1 MHNYKLLIALD
12 SLLKT
17 RNLTLSAQELN
28 VSQSAMS
35 KTLLQIRDAF
45 GDPILIRE
53 GNQFSLS
60 QRATHLQKELPELL
74 QRLNRLYSPEEII
87 PKEITRRFTLAFNTF
102 IAPKI
107 LPVICQQLE
116 EQSPLSSL
124 TTQLWQSEDLSE
136 LHKGSV
142 DVVATMAEEIPDNL
156 YGKRLGG
163 DKYVVLMSASHPLA
177 DMSMTTKRY
186 ADAKHILVNGVVD
199 KQREVDRLIADAGQ
213 KRRIFATVPS
223 FDSGVEAL
231 LLTQTLM
238 TVPLHIAAGFADR
251 DLVVKPVPFDT
262 DEHSYYLLWHAR
274 YNNDPEHQ
282 WFRELCLPLIKDDL
296 SKSIELGKQHFQ
308 SE

>member
-60 QRATHLQKELPELL
+60 QRAIHLQKELPELL
-74 QRLNRLYSPEEII
+74 QRLNRLYSPDEVV
-87 PKEITRRFTLAFNTF
+87 PKEISRRFTLAFNAF
-102 IAPKI
+102 IAPKM

-116 EQSPLSSL
+116 QESPLSSL
-124 TTQLWQSEDLSE
+124 TTQLWQNEDLSE
-136 LHKGSV
+136 LHKGSI
-142 DVVATMAEEIPDNL
+142 DLVATMAEEIPENL

-177 DMSMTTKRY
+177 TMSMTTKRY
-186 ADAKHILVNGVVD
+186 MDAKHILVNGVVD
-199 KQREVDRLIADAGQ
+199 KQREVDRLIADAEQ
-213 KRRIFATVPS
+213 QRSIFATAPS
-223 FDSGVEAL
+223 FESAVEAL
-231 LLTQTLM
+231 LLTHTLM
-238 TVPLHIAAGFADR
+238 TVPLHIAARFSNKE
-251 DLVVKPVPFDT
+251 LVVKPIPFDT
-262 DEHSYYLLWHAR
+262 DEHHYYLLWHAR

-282 WFRELCLPLIKDDL
+282 WFRELCLPLIKDEL
-296 SKSIELGKQHFQ
+296 CKSIELGKQAF
-308 SE
+308 S